1 MLVVDAIIVLKR
13 KNLPQNYN
21 FLHNSVYFAQY
32 FIVKLYEK

>member
-21 FLHNSVYFAQY
+21 FLHNSVHF
-32 FIVKLYEK
+32 V